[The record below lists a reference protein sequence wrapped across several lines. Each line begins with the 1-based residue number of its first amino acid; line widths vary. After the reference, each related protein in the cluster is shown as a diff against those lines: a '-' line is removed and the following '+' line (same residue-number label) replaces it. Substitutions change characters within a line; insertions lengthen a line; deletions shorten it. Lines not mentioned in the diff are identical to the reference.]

1 MKAIRSLE
9 QNIYSLDY
17 GKYHELTDEE
27 LKEHLYRIDDR
38 RLFCIAE
45 AIRRGY
51 TLEEIHAINKI
62 DLWFLDKIANL
73 VKMEQRL
80 KTEPMSVE
88 LMKEAKRM
96 EFPDKAIAEFT
107 HQSEA
112 EVKAYR
118 YRNEYRCAFKMV
130 DTCAA
135 EF

>member
-51 TLEEIHAINKI
+51 TL
-62 DLWFLDKIANL
+62 
-73 VKMEQRL
+73 
-80 KTEPMSVE
+80 
-88 LMKEAKRM
+88 
-96 EFPDKAIAEFT
+96 
-107 HQSEA
+107 
-112 EVKAYR
+112 
-118 YRNEYRCAFKMV
+118 
-130 DTCAA
+130 
-135 EF
+135 